1 MSPGLEES
9 LRRVFQEKLQL
20 RTVPAWDSASLL
32 PSSTRLLL
40 KRREVA
46 EVERALQAQRE
57 EFWQRMEGLD
67 QRRQQLGQREEQL
80 RDVALRFDAFLKVS
94 AARRERALGR
104 AGEER
109 ARAAQ
114 RGAEADGLQQEL
126 AGLLRRREQL
136 RRRLRGLRVFGN
148 YLRGVVATTGQVRVP
163 VPCPQ
168 GVVFLQGHQH
178 PLHPKLHVGAS
189 VGGSGGAGTQNRL
202 RDEGEQHLGGVGAP
216 ATARPL
222 PTTQFQD
229 VPSMLAHFG
238 ALAGVRAA
246 LLHQLEAG
254 QQRLAQGRAR
264 LQRYHEEA
272 GGELLRGRDEVV
284 QLRARLEAVR
294 HDVLQG
300 ESCWTQ
306 IQSAATHKTL
316 LLGQIRMAV
325 LSLFQLATKHLK
337 VPRDVALEDTET
349 QLDVLW
355 HQGPH
360 LPRCCSAC
368 RTWLPSV
375 LSCAPRSQGWAPHV
389 CLPPPPLAH
398 GTTGVSRCLRATS
411 SPSLGTNPPGVRL
424 PRPAWSC
431 RTPAPTWGWRWLPNK
446 PRNPERQCSSSAAE
460 HQVPWDRACPPGA
473 LLQGACRQWDQLP
486 GRIGEQLLV
495 FRLLVLIKLF
505 PIKIQPSCGAAA
517 PASFRA
523 AAWGGITPVTSCPQ
537 EAPRGG
543 RIQNQ
548 TAI

>member
-1 MSPGLEES
+1 MVHREEEGGRAPQIALPMGLRLSRAPRGRRTEGDTSQGHVPGTRGVSPGCAPALWGHAQGCSRETPAGGSGRLRLPLATALRCLLPPSRLPGVPLLRTPAPKMSPGLEES

-57 EFWQRMEGLD
+57 HPWAPQEFWQRMEGLD

-104 AGEER
+104 AGEEQ

-126 AGLLRRREQL
+126 AGLLRRRERL
-136 RRRLRGLRVFGN
+136 RRRLRGLRVFGD
-148 YLRGVVATTGQVRVP
+148 YLRGVVATTG
-163 VPCPQ
+163 
-168 GVVFLQGHQH
+168 
-178 PLHPKLHVGAS
+178 
-189 VGGSGGAGTQNRL
+189 
-202 RDEGEQHLGGVGAP
+202 
-216 ATARPL
+216 
-222 PTTQFQD
+222 QFQD

-254 QQRLAQGRAR
+254 QQRLAQGQAR

-272 GGELLRGRDEVV
+272 GSELLRGRDEVL
-284 QLRARLEAVR
+284 QLRARLEAAR

-375 LSCAPRSQGWAPHV
+375 LSCAPRSQGRAPHV

-431 RTPAPTWGWRWLPNK
+431 RTPAPT
-446 PRNPERQCSSSAAE
+446 
-460 HQVPWDRACPPGA
+460 
-473 LLQGACRQWDQLP
+473 
-486 GRIGEQLLV
+486 
-495 FRLLVLIKLF
+495 
-505 PIKIQPSCGAAA
+505 
-517 PASFRA
+517 
-523 AAWGGITPVTSCPQ
+523 
-537 EAPRGG
+537 
-543 RIQNQ
+543 
-548 TAI
+548 

>member
-1 MSPGLEES
+1 MVHREEEGGRAPQIALPMGLRLSRAPRGRRTEGDTSQGHVPGTRGVSPGCAPALWGHAQGCSRETPAGGSGRLRLPLATALRCLLPPSRLPGVPLLRTPAPKMSPGLEES

-57 EFWQRMEGLD
+57 HPWAPQEFWQRMEGLD

-104 AGEER
+104 AGEEQ

-126 AGLLRRREQL
+126 AGLLRRRERL
-136 RRRLRGLRVFGN
+136 RRRLRGLRVFGD
-148 YLRGVVATTGQVRVP
+148 YLRGVVATTGQ
-163 VPCPQ
+163 
-168 GVVFLQGHQH
+168 
-178 PLHPKLHVGAS
+178 
-189 VGGSGGAGTQNRL
+189 
-202 RDEGEQHLGGVGAP
+202 
-216 ATARPL
+216 
-222 PTTQFQD
+222 
-229 VPSMLAHFG
+229 
-238 ALAGVRAA
+238 
-246 LLHQLEAG
+246 
-254 QQRLAQGRAR
+254 
-264 LQRYHEEA
+264 
-272 GGELLRGRDEVV
+272 
-284 QLRARLEAVR
+284 
-294 HDVLQG
+294 

-375 LSCAPRSQGWAPHV
+375 LSCAPRSQGRAPHV

-431 RTPAPTWGWRWLPNK
+431 RTPAPT
-446 PRNPERQCSSSAAE
+446 
-460 HQVPWDRACPPGA
+460 
-473 LLQGACRQWDQLP
+473 
-486 GRIGEQLLV
+486 
-495 FRLLVLIKLF
+495 
-505 PIKIQPSCGAAA
+505 
-517 PASFRA
+517 
-523 AAWGGITPVTSCPQ
+523 
-537 EAPRGG
+537 
-543 RIQNQ
+543 
-548 TAI
+548 

>member
-1 MSPGLEES
+1 MVHREEEGGRAPQIALPMGLRLSRAPRGRRTEGDTSQGHVPGTRGVSPGCAPALWGHAQGCSRETPAGGSGRLRLPLATALRCLLPPSRLPGVPLLRTPAPKMSPGLEES

-104 AGEER
+104 AGEEQ

-126 AGLLRRREQL
+126 AGLLRRRERL
-136 RRRLRGLRVFGN
+136 RRRLRGLRVFGD
-148 YLRGVVATTGQVRVP
+148 YLRGVVATTG
-163 VPCPQ
+163 
-168 GVVFLQGHQH
+168 
-178 PLHPKLHVGAS
+178 
-189 VGGSGGAGTQNRL
+189 
-202 RDEGEQHLGGVGAP
+202 
-216 ATARPL
+216 
-222 PTTQFQD
+222 QFQD

-254 QQRLAQGRAR
+254 QQRLAQGQAR

-272 GGELLRGRDEVV
+272 GSELLRGRDEVL
-284 QLRARLEAVR
+284 QLRARLEAAR

-375 LSCAPRSQGWAPHV
+375 LSCAPRSQGRAPHV

-431 RTPAPTWGWRWLPNK
+431 RTPAPT
-446 PRNPERQCSSSAAE
+446 
-460 HQVPWDRACPPGA
+460 
-473 LLQGACRQWDQLP
+473 
-486 GRIGEQLLV
+486 
-495 FRLLVLIKLF
+495 
-505 PIKIQPSCGAAA
+505 
-517 PASFRA
+517 
-523 AAWGGITPVTSCPQ
+523 
-537 EAPRGG
+537 
-543 RIQNQ
+543 
-548 TAI
+548 

>member
-57 EFWQRMEGLD
+57 HPWAPQEFWQRMEGLD

-148 YLRGVVATTGQVRVP
+148 YLRGVVATTG
-163 VPCPQ
+163 
-168 GVVFLQGHQH
+168 
-178 PLHPKLHVGAS
+178 
-189 VGGSGGAGTQNRL
+189 
-202 RDEGEQHLGGVGAP
+202 
-216 ATARPL
+216 
-222 PTTQFQD
+222 QFQD

-349 QLDVLW
+349 QLDVVLLCMQDLAAICAELRPKEPGLGPPRVPATTTTRPRHHRGVTVPPS
-355 HQGPH
+355 HQ
-360 LPRCCSAC
+360 
-368 RTWLPSV
+368 
-375 LSCAPRSQGWAPHV
+375 
-389 CLPPPPLAH
+389 
-398 GTTGVSRCLRATS
+398 
-411 SPSLGTNPPGVRL
+411 
-424 PRPAWSC
+424 
-431 RTPAPTWGWRWLPNK
+431 
-446 PRNPERQCSSSAAE
+446 
-460 HQVPWDRACPPGA
+460 
-473 LLQGACRQWDQLP
+473 
-486 GRIGEQLLV
+486 
-495 FRLLVLIKLF
+495 
-505 PIKIQPSCGAAA
+505 
-517 PASFRA
+517 
-523 AAWGGITPVTSCPQ
+523 
-537 EAPRGG
+537 
-543 RIQNQ
+543 
-548 TAI
+548 

>member
-1 MSPGLEES
+1 MVHREEEGGRAPQIALPMGLRLSRAPRGRRTEGDTSQGHVPGTRGVSPGCAPALWGHAQGCSRETPAGGSGRLRLPLATALRCLLPPSRLPGVPLLRTPAPKMSPGLEES

-104 AGEER
+104 AGEEQ

-126 AGLLRRREQL
+126 AGLLRRRERL
-136 RRRLRGLRVFGN
+136 RRRLRGLRVFGD
-148 YLRGVVATTGQVRVP
+148 YLRGVVATTG
-163 VPCPQ
+163 
-168 GVVFLQGHQH
+168 
-178 PLHPKLHVGAS
+178 
-189 VGGSGGAGTQNRL
+189 
-202 RDEGEQHLGGVGAP
+202 
-216 ATARPL
+216 
-222 PTTQFQD
+222 QFQD

-254 QQRLAQGRAR
+254 QQRLAQGQAR

-272 GGELLRGRDEVV
+272 GSELLRGRDEVL
-284 QLRARLEAVR
+284 QLRARLEAAR

-349 QLDVLW
+349 QLDVVLLCMQDLAAICAELRPKEPGPGPPRVPATTTTRPRHHRGVTVPPS
-355 HQGPH
+355 HQ
-360 LPRCCSAC
+360 
-368 RTWLPSV
+368 
-375 LSCAPRSQGWAPHV
+375 
-389 CLPPPPLAH
+389 
-398 GTTGVSRCLRATS
+398 
-411 SPSLGTNPPGVRL
+411 
-424 PRPAWSC
+424 
-431 RTPAPTWGWRWLPNK
+431 
-446 PRNPERQCSSSAAE
+446 
-460 HQVPWDRACPPGA
+460 
-473 LLQGACRQWDQLP
+473 
-486 GRIGEQLLV
+486 
-495 FRLLVLIKLF
+495 
-505 PIKIQPSCGAAA
+505 
-517 PASFRA
+517 
-523 AAWGGITPVTSCPQ
+523 
-537 EAPRGG
+537 
-543 RIQNQ
+543 
-548 TAI
+548 

>member
-109 ARAAQ
+109 AQAAW

-126 AGLLRRREQL
+126 AGLLRRRERL
-136 RRRLRGLRVFGN
+136 RRRLRGLRVFGD
-148 YLRGVVATTGQVRVP
+148 YLQGVVATTGQVRVP

-168 GVVFLQGHQH
+168 EVVFLQGHQR

-189 VGGSGGAGTQNRL
+189 VGGSGGVGTRNHL
-202 RDEGEQHLGGVGAP
+202 RDEGEQHPGGVGAL
-216 ATARPL
+216 ATAQPL

-254 QQRLAQGRAR
+254 KQRLAQGRAR

-272 GGELLRGRDEVV
+272 GSELLRGRDEVL
-284 QLRARLEAVR
+284 QLRARLEAAR
-294 HDVLQG
+294 HDVLRG

-306 IQSAATHKTL
+306 IQSTATHKTL
-316 LLGQIRMAV
+316 LLAQIRMAV

-349 QLDVLW
+349 QLDVVLLCMQDLAAICAELCPKEPGLGPPRVPATITTRPRHHRGVTVPPS
-355 HQGPH
+355 HQ
-360 LPRCCSAC
+360 
-368 RTWLPSV
+368 
-375 LSCAPRSQGWAPHV
+375 
-389 CLPPPPLAH
+389 
-398 GTTGVSRCLRATS
+398 
-411 SPSLGTNPPGVRL
+411 
-424 PRPAWSC
+424 
-431 RTPAPTWGWRWLPNK
+431 
-446 PRNPERQCSSSAAE
+446 
-460 HQVPWDRACPPGA
+460 
-473 LLQGACRQWDQLP
+473 
-486 GRIGEQLLV
+486 
-495 FRLLVLIKLF
+495 
-505 PIKIQPSCGAAA
+505 
-517 PASFRA
+517 
-523 AAWGGITPVTSCPQ
+523 
-537 EAPRGG
+537 
-543 RIQNQ
+543 
-548 TAI
+548 

>member
-57 EFWQRMEGLD
+57 HPWAPQEFWQRMEGLD

-300 ESCWTQ
+300 VRAAVGPLGPPPGGEGLAYRPLIVTPLVWRADAPWGGDGEGAQGQECWEVQGTW
-306 IQSAATHKTL
+306 
-316 LLGQIRMAV
+316 GPG
-325 LSLFQLATKHLK
+325 LS
-337 VPRDVALEDTET
+337 
-349 QLDVLW
+349 
-355 HQGPH
+355 
-360 LPRCCSAC
+360 
-368 RTWLPSV
+368 
-375 LSCAPRSQGWAPHV
+375 V
-389 CLPPPPLAH
+389 CLS
-398 GTTGVSRCLRATS
+398 VC
-411 SPSLGTNPPGVRL
+411 PPGVL
-424 PRPAWSC
+424 LDPD
-431 RTPAPTWGWRWLPNK
+431 
-446 PRNPERQCSSSAAE
+446 PERGHPQDPAAGADQDGSAEPLPAR
-460 HQVPWDRACPPGA
+460 HQAPESPQGRGPGGHRDPA
-473 LLQGACRQWDQLP
+473 
-486 GRIGEQLLV
+486 GR
-495 FRLLVLIKLF
+495 
-505 PIKIQPSCGAAA
+505 GAALHA
-517 PASFRA
+517 GP
-523 AAWGGITPVTSCPQ
+523 GCHLC
-537 EAPRGG
+537 
-543 RIQNQ
+543 
-548 TAI
+548 